1 MRIKKK
7 NVSKPEAERMKKFG
21 VSICLV
27 LMILFSGCIMAFAAD
42 DSLEIVNTY
51 PVDGQKNTTVENLCV
66 KLDFNQSVSMK
77 SNRDANSKAFTIK
90 GDDGKKVPIRVMYNP
105 KDEKQVMVIA
115 DNHDGKSKIKQD
127 SKYTLYVS
135 KNLVSD
141 TGARLG
147 HDVEIKFTT
156 MNQKRNTM
164 VYMVMMV
171 VMFGGMFFFTSR
183 STKKEKEA
191 EFDDK
196 EIKVNPY
203 KEAKR
208 TGKSVEEIVAKQ
220 EKEKA
225 KRAQRAEKARA
236 KREAEEARLAELY
249 GEEDELPPGH
259 FKVNAPRPI
268 SVAGGKTVS
277 GRKALAEARREQE
290 ERWEKQA
297 KKRNKK

>member
-1 MRIKKK
+1 M
-7 NVSKPEAERMKKFG
+7 S
-21 VSICLV
+21 
-27 LMILFSGCIMAFAAD
+27 FATD
-42 DSLEIVNTY
+42 NSLEIENTY
-51 PVDGQKNTTVENLCV
+51 PVDGQKNTTVENLSV
-66 KLDFNQSVSMK
+66 KLDFNQSVSDK
-77 SNRDANSKAFTIK
+77 SNRDINSKAFTIK
-90 GDDGKKVPIRVMYNP
+90 EKNGKKVPIRVMYNP
-105 KDEKQVMVIA
+105 KDAKQVMVIA
-115 DNHDGKSKIKQD
+115 DNHDGKNKIKED
-127 SKYTLYVS
+127 TKYTLHVS
-135 KNLVSD
+135 KNLISD
-141 TGARLG
+141 TGSTLG

-164 VYMVMMV
+164 IYMAMMV

-183 STKKEKEA
+183 SVKKEREA
-191 EFDDK
+191 ELDDK

-225 KRAQRAEKARA
+225 KRAEKAEKARA
-236 KREAEEARLAELY
+236 KREAEEARLAEMY
-249 GEEDELPPGH
+249 GEEEELPPGH

>member
-1 MRIKKK
+1 MRIRRKLG
-7 NVSKPEAERMKKFG
+7 KPEAERMKKFG

-27 LMILFSGCIMAFAAD
+27 LMILFGGCVMSFATD
-42 DSLEIVNTY
+42 NSLEIENSY
-51 PVDGQKNTTVENLCV
+51 PVDGQKNTTVENLSV
-66 KLDFNQSVSMK
+66 KLDFNQNVSDK
-77 SNRDANSKAFTIK
+77 SNRDINSKAFTIK
-90 GDDGKKVPIRVMYNP
+90 EKNGKKVPIRVMYNP
-105 KDEKQVMVIA
+105 KDAKQVMVIA
-115 DNHDGKSKIKQD
+115 DNHDGKNKIKED
-127 SKYTLYVS
+127 TKYTLHVS
-135 KNLVSD
+135 KNLISD
-141 TGARLG
+141 TGATLG

-164 VYMVMMV
+164 IYMAMMV

-183 STKKEKEA
+183 SVKKEKEA
-191 EFDDK
+191 ELDDK

-225 KRAQRAEKARA
+225 KRAEKAEKARA
-236 KREAEEARLAELY
+236 KREAEEAKLAELY
-249 GEEDELPPGH
+249 GEKEELAPGH
-259 FKVNAPRPI
+259 FRVNSPRPI

>member
-1 MRIKKK
+1 
-7 NVSKPEAERMKKFG
+7 MKKIG

-27 LMILFSGCIMAFAAD
+27 LMILFGGCIMAFAAD

-51 PVDGQKNTTVENLCV
+51 PVDGQKNTTVENLSV
-66 KLDFNQSVSMK
+66 KLNFNQSVSEK
-77 SNRDANSKAFTIK
+77 SNRELNNRAFTIK
-90 GDDGKKVPIRVMYNP
+90 GKNGKKIPIRVMYNP
-105 KDEKQVMVIA
+105 KDVKQVMVIA
-115 DNHDGKSKIKQD
+115 DNHDGINKIKED
-127 SKYTLYVS
+127 TNYTLHVS
-135 KNLVSD
+135 KNLISD

-147 HDVEIKFTT
+147 HDVEINFTT

-164 VYMVMMV
+164 IYMLMMV

-183 STKKEKEA
+183 SAKKAKED
-191 EFDDK
+191 EFEDK
-196 EIKVNPY
+196 DIKVNPY

-225 KRAQRAEKARA
+225 KRAERAEKARA

-249 GEEDELPPGH
+249 GEEEELPPGH
-259 FKVNAPRPI
+259 FRVNAPRPI

>member
-1 MRIKKK
+1 MR
-7 NVSKPEAERMKKFG
+7 KFS

-27 LMILFSGCIMAFAAD
+27 LMILFSGCLVAFAAD
-42 DSLEIVNTY
+42 DSLEILNTY
-51 PVDGQKNTTVENLCV
+51 PVDGQKNTTVENLSV
-66 KLDFNQSVSMK
+66 KLNFNQSVSKK
-77 SNRDANSKAFTIK
+77 SNRDANSKAFMIK

-105 KDEKQVMVIA
+105 KDVKQVMVIA
-115 DNHDGKSKIKQD
+115 DNHDGSSKIKQD

-135 KNLVSD
+135 KDLVSD
-141 TGARLG
+141 KGAKLG

-164 VYMVMMV
+164 IYMAMMV
-171 VMFGGMFFFTSR
+171 VMFGGMFYFTSR
-183 STKKEKEA
+183 SARKEREA
-191 EFDDK
+191 ASDDK

-225 KRAQRAEKARA
+225 KRAEKAEKARA
-236 KREAEEARLAELY
+236 KREAEEARLAEMY
-249 GEEDELPPGH
+249 GEEEELPPGH

-268 SVAGGKTVS
+268 SVVGGKTVS

-290 ERWEKQA
+290 ERWEKKA

>member
-1 MRIKKK
+1 
-7 NVSKPEAERMKKFG
+7 MKKIG

-27 LMILFSGCIMAFAAD
+27 LMILFGGCIMAFAAD

-51 PVDGQKNTTVENLCV
+51 PVDGQKNTTVENLSV
-66 KLDFNQSVSMK
+66 KLNFNQSVSDK
-77 SNRDANSKAFTIK
+77 SNRELNSRAFSIK
-90 GDDGKKVPIRVMYNP
+90 GKNGKKVPIRVMYNP
-105 KDEKQVMVIA
+105 RDVKQVMVIA
-115 DNHDGKSKIKQD
+115 DNHDGKNKIKED
-127 SKYTLYVS
+127 SNYTLHVS
-135 KNLVSD
+135 KNLISD

-164 VYMVMMV
+164 IYMVMMA

-183 STKKEKEA
+183 SARKAKESELDEK
-191 EFDDK
+191 D
-196 EIKVNPY
+196 IKVNPY

-225 KRAQRAEKARA
+225 KRAERVEKAKA

-249 GEEDELPPGH
+249 GEEEELAPGH
-259 FKVNAPRPI
+259 FRVTAPRPI
-268 SVAGGKTVS
+268 SAAGGKTVS
-277 GRKALAEARREQE
+277 GRKAIAEARREQE

>member
-1 MRIKKK
+1 
-7 NVSKPEAERMKKFG
+7 MKKIG

-27 LMILFSGCIMAFAAD
+27 LMILFGGCIMAFAAD

-51 PVDGQKNTTVENLCV
+51 PVDGQKNTTVENLSV
-66 KLDFNQSVSMK
+66 KLNFNQSVSEK
-77 SNRDANSKAFTIK
+77 SNRELNNRAFTIK
-90 GDDGKKVPIRVMYNP
+90 GKNGKNIPIRVMYNP
-105 KDEKQVMVIA
+105 KDVKQVMVIA
-115 DNHDGKSKIKQD
+115 DNHDGINKIKED
-127 SKYTLYVS
+127 TNYTLHVS
-135 KNLVSD
+135 KNLISD

-147 HDVEIKFTT
+147 HDVEINFTT

-164 VYMVMMV
+164 IYMLMMV

-183 STKKEKEA
+183 SAKKAKED
-191 EFDDK
+191 EFEDK
-196 EIKVNPY
+196 DIKVNPY

-225 KRAQRAEKARA
+225 KRAERAEKARA

-249 GEEDELPPGH
+249 GEEEELPPGH
-259 FKVNAPRPI
+259 FKVAAPRPI

>member
-1 MRIKKK
+1 
-7 NVSKPEAERMKKFG
+7 MKKFG

-27 LMILFSGCIMAFAAD
+27 LMILFGGCVMTFAAD

-51 PVDGQKNTTVENLCV
+51 PVDGQKNTTVENLSV
-66 KLDFNQSVSMK
+66 KLDFNQNVSEK
-77 SNRDANSKAFTIK
+77 ANREANSKAFTIK
-90 GDDGKKVPIRVMYNP
+90 DKKGKKVPIRVMYNP
-105 KDEKQVMVIA
+105 KDAKQVMVIA
-115 DNHDGKSKIKQD
+115 DNHDGKNKIKED
-127 SKYTLYVS
+127 TKYTLHVS
-135 KNLVSD
+135 KNLISD
-141 TGARLG
+141 AGATLG

-164 VYMVMMV
+164 IYMAMMV

-183 STKKEKEA
+183 SVKKEKEA
-191 EFDDK
+191 ELDDK

-225 KRAQRAEKARA
+225 KRAEKAEKAKA

-249 GEEDELPPGH
+249 GEEEELAPGH

-268 SVAGGKTVS
+268 SAAGGKTVS

-290 ERWEKQA
+290 ERWAKQA

>member
-1 MRIKKK
+1 
-7 NVSKPEAERMKKFG
+7 MKKFG

-27 LMILFSGCIMAFAAD
+27 LMILFGGCIMAFAAD

-51 PVDGQKNTTVENLCV
+51 PVDGQKNTTVENLSV
-66 KLDFNQSVSMK
+66 KLNFNQSVSDK
-77 SNRDANSKAFTIK
+77 SNREVNSKAFTIK
-90 GDDGKKVPIRVMYNP
+90 GKNGKKVPIRVMYNP
-105 KDEKQVMVIA
+105 KDVKQVMVIA
-115 DNHDGKSKIKQD
+115 DNHDGKNKIKED
-127 SKYTLYVS
+127 SNYTLYVS
-135 KNLVSD
+135 KNLISD

-164 VYMVMMV
+164 IYMVMMA

-183 STKKEKEA
+183 SARKAKESELDEK
-191 EFDDK
+191 D
-196 EIKVNPY
+196 IKVNPY

-225 KRAQRAEKARA
+225 KRAERVEKAKA

-249 GEEDELPPGH
+249 GEEEELAPGH
-259 FKVNAPRPI
+259 FRVNAPRPI
-268 SVAGGKTVS
+268 SAAGGKTVS
-277 GRKALAEARREQE
+277 GRKAIAEARREQE

>member
-1 MRIKKK
+1 
-7 NVSKPEAERMKKFG
+7 MKKIG

-27 LMILFSGCIMAFAAD
+27 LMILFGGCVMSFAAD
-42 DSLEIVNTY
+42 DSLEIVNSY
-51 PVDGQKNTTVENLCV
+51 PVDGQKNTTVENLSV
-66 KLDFNQSVSMK
+66 KLNFNQNVSEEA
-77 SNRDANSKAFTIK
+77 NRKANSKAFVIK
-90 GDDGKKVPIRVMYNP
+90 DKKGKKVPIRVMYNP
-105 KDEKQVMVIA
+105 KDLKQVMVIA
-115 DNHDGKSKIKQD
+115 DNHDGRNKIKED
-127 SKYTLYVS
+127 TNYTLKVS
-135 KNLVSD
+135 KDLVSD

-147 HDVEIKFTT
+147 HDVEINFTT

-164 VYMVMMV
+164 IYMAMMI

-183 STKKEKEA
+183 SARKEREA
-191 EFDDK
+191 ELDEKD
-196 EIKVNPY
+196 IKVNPY

-225 KRAQRAEKARA
+225 KRAEKAEKARA

-249 GEEDELPPGH
+249 GKEEELAPGH
-259 FKVNAPRPI
+259 FRVKAPRPI
-268 SVAGGKTVS
+268 SSVGGKTVS

>member
-1 MRIKKK
+1 
-7 NVSKPEAERMKKFG
+7 MKKFG

-27 LMILFSGCIMAFAAD
+27 LMILFGGCVMSFATD
-42 DSLEIVNTY
+42 NSLEIENSY
-51 PVDGQKNTTVENLCV
+51 PVDGQKNTTVENLSV
-66 KLDFNQSVSMK
+66 KLDFNQNVSNK
-77 SNRDANSKAFTIK
+77 SNRDINSKAFTIK
-90 GDDGKKVPIRVMYNP
+90 EKNGKKVPIRVMYNP
-105 KDEKQVMVIA
+105 KDAKQVMVIA
-115 DNHDGKSKIKQD
+115 DNHDGKNKIKED
-127 SKYTLYVS
+127 TKYTLHVS
-135 KNLVSD
+135 KNLTSD
-141 TGARLG
+141 TGATLG

-164 VYMVMMV
+164 IYMAMMV

-183 STKKEKEA
+183 SVKKEKEA
-191 EFDDK
+191 ELDDK

-225 KRAQRAEKARA
+225 KRAEKAEKARA

-249 GEEDELPPGH
+249 GEEEELAPGH

-268 SVAGGKTVS
+268 SAAGGKTVS

>member
-1 MRIKKK
+1 MRIRRKLG
-7 NVSKPEAERMKKFG
+7 KPEAERMKKIG
-21 VSICLV
+21 VSICLM
-27 LMILFSGCIMAFAAD
+27 LMILFGGCVMSFATD
-42 DSLEIVNTY
+42 NSLEIENTY
-51 PVDGQKNTTVENLCV
+51 PVDGQKNTTVENLSV
-66 KLDFNQSVSMK
+66 KLDFNQSVSDK
-77 SNRDANSKAFTIK
+77 ANRKANSKAFVIK
-90 GDDGKKVPIRVMYNP
+90 DKKGKKVPIRVMYNP
-105 KDEKQVMVIA
+105 KDLKQVMVIA
-115 DNHDGKSKIKQD
+115 DNHDGRNKIKED
-127 SKYTLYVS
+127 TNYTLKVS
-135 KNLVSD
+135 KDLVSD
-141 TGARLG
+141 TGATLG

-164 VYMVMMV
+164 IYMAMMV

-183 STKKEKEA
+183 SVKKEREA
-191 EFDDK
+191 ELDDK

-225 KRAQRAEKARA
+225 KRAEKAEKARA

-249 GEEDELPPGH
+249 GEKEELAPGH
-259 FKVNAPRPI
+259 FRVNAPRPI
-268 SVAGGKTVS
+268 SSVGGKTVS

>member
-1 MRIKKK
+1 
-7 NVSKPEAERMKKFG
+7 MKKIG

-27 LMILFSGCIMAFAAD
+27 LMILFGGCIMAFAAD

-51 PVDGQKNTTVENLCV
+51 PVDGQKNTTVENLSV
-66 KLDFNQSVSMK
+66 KLNFNQSVSEK
-77 SNRDANSKAFTIK
+77 SNRELNNRAFTIK
-90 GDDGKKVPIRVMYNP
+90 GKNGKKIPIRVMYNP
-105 KDEKQVMVIA
+105 KDVKQVMVIA
-115 DNHDGKSKIKQD
+115 DNHDGINKIKED
-127 SKYTLYVS
+127 TNYTLHVS
-135 KNLVSD
+135 KNLISD

-147 HDVEIKFTT
+147 HDVEINFTT

-164 VYMVMMV
+164 IYMLMMV

-183 STKKEKEA
+183 SAKKAKED

-196 EIKVNPY
+196 DIKVNPY

-225 KRAQRAEKARA
+225 KRAERAEKARA

-249 GEEDELPPGH
+249 GEEEELPPGH
-259 FKVNAPRPI
+259 FKVAAPRPI

-277 GRKALAEARREQE
+277 GRKAIAEARREQE

>member
-1 MRIKKK
+1 
-7 NVSKPEAERMKKFG
+7 
-21 VSICLV
+21 
-27 LMILFSGCIMAFAAD
+27 MAFAAD

-51 PVDGQKNTTVENLCV
+51 PVDGQKNTTVENLSV
-66 KLDFNQSVSMK
+66 KLNFNQSVSEK
-77 SNRDANSKAFTIK
+77 SNRELNNRAFTIK
-90 GDDGKKVPIRVMYNP
+90 GKNGKKIPIRVMYNP
-105 KDEKQVMVIA
+105 KDVKQVMVIA
-115 DNHDGKSKIKQD
+115 DNHDGINKIKED
-127 SKYTLYVS
+127 TNYTLHVS
-135 KNLVSD
+135 KNLISD

-147 HDVEIKFTT
+147 HDVEINFTT

-164 VYMVMMV
+164 IYMLMMV

-183 STKKEKEA
+183 SAKKAKED

-196 EIKVNPY
+196 DIKVNPY

-225 KRAQRAEKARA
+225 KRAERAEKARA

-249 GEEDELPPGH
+249 GEEEELPPGH
-259 FKVNAPRPI
+259 FRVNAPRPI